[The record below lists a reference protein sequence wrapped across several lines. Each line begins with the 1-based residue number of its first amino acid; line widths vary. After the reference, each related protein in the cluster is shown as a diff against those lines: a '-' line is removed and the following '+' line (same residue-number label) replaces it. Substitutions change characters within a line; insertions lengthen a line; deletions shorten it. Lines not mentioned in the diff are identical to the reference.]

1 MRFFFDLEPVSSSSG
16 TMNGRPSKWFG
27 NEIRVPTIAIAACRS
42 FALPVV
48 TVKSAFYPKRGER
61 GVGGVSDEGERKHM
75 HAGREGFLREKRDG
89 EPGAEAAG

>member
-48 TVKSAFYPKRGER
+48 TVKSAFYPKRGGSE
-61 GVGGVSDEGERKHM
+61 GSEGSAMKGSASICMQVG
-75 HAGREGFLREKRDG
+75 RDF
-89 EPGAEAAG
+89 